1 MNKFII
7 YIVLALLLFS
17 GCQDVIEVEVP
28 NDKPRLSI
36 DGLIRVNVNEPV
48 VQIKVKATETASFFE
63 EISPAHLSEVYI
75 ANTTNNSQIDLVEEP
90 LGSGIYISEWPITN
104 ILQDELQLTIIF
116 KGEVY
121 TAKTSYIPTVPLD
134 AIHQGDGT
142 LFSGEETEVVLSFTD
157 EPNRE
162 DFYLFDLDFNEYLVS
177 EDTFYPGQSFEFSYF
192 YEDGLESGRE
202 LNISIIGVDESFYN
216 YMNQL
221 IVQSG
226 GDQGP
231 FQTPSATVKG
241 NIVNTTNADNFAL
254 GYFAVCQTYTNIFV
268 IE

>member
-1 MNKFII
+1 MIF
-7 YIVLALLLFS
+7 IVLVLLVFS

-36 DGLIRVNVNEPV
+36 DALVRVNANEPLA
-48 VQIKVKATETASFFE
+48 QIKVKATETTSFFE
-63 EISPAHLSEVYI
+63 EISPADLSEVYI
-75 ANTTNNSQIDLVEEP
+75 VNTTDNSQIDLIEEP
-90 LGSGIYISEWPITN
+90 LGSGIYISEWPIN
-104 ILQDELQLTIIF
+104 NMLQGELQLTIFF

-121 TAKTSYIPTVPLD
+121 TAKTSYVPTVPLD
-134 AIHQGDGT
+134 AINQGDGT

-162 DFYLFDLDFNEYLVS
+162 DFYLFDFDFNEYLVS

-202 LNISIIGVDESFYN
+202 LNISIIGVDEPFYN

-254 GYFAVCQTYTNIFV
+254 GYFAVCQTYNNIFV